1 MVRHLTPGREDGIL
15 IKKNEQK
22 NEQRSR
28 AGVVMFQT
36 STTDRSG
43 AAAGR
48 QGKPVKPKK
57 RWRTVLKVIV
67 IIVLV
72 KILINITLAN
82 YFSPDNKVKR
92 YLHAKYGSNR
102 ELSVDGRCFT
112 PIRLDAD
119 EAERIE
125 SQSRMPCRPILI
137 VIGIVISV
145 VLPELGQPPWEWP
158 SNEYCHWQASFKDDP
173 KHIFNVWLDDNHG
186 NRSLQDNYNEVKSG
200 KESIK

>member
-1 MVRHLTPGREDGIL
+1 
-15 IKKNEQK
+15 
-22 NEQRSR
+22 
-28 AGVVMFQT
+28 MFQT

-43 AAAGR
+43 AVAGR
-48 QGKPVKPKK
+48 QGNPVKPKK
-57 RWRTVLKVIV
+57 KWRTILKVII

-72 KILINITLAN
+72 KILISIALAN

-137 VIGIVISV
+137 VISIVISV

-158 SNEYCHWQASFKDDP
+158 SNKYCHWQASFKDDP
-173 KHIFNVWLDDNHG
+173 KHSFKVWLDDNYG

-200 KESIK
+200 KELNED

>member
-1 MVRHLTPGREDGIL
+1 
-15 IKKNEQK
+15 
-22 NEQRSR
+22 
-28 AGVVMFQT
+28 MFQS

-43 AAAGR
+43 AATSR
-48 QGKPVKPKK
+48 QGEPVKPKK
-57 RWRTVLKVIV
+57 RWRTVLKVII

-137 VIGIVISV
+137 VISIVISV

-158 SNEYCHWQASFKDDP
+158 SNKYCHWQASFKDDP

-186 NRSLQDNYNEVKSG
+186 NRSLQDDYNEMKSRE
-200 KESIK
+200 ESSED

>member
-1 MVRHLTPGREDGIL
+1 MTTNDTLASQDDTVNISGVNSKPG
-15 IKKNEQK
+15 
-22 NEQRSR
+22 
-28 AGVVMFQT
+28 
-36 STTDRSG
+36 
-43 AAAGR
+43 
-48 QGKPVKPKK
+48 KPKK

-119 EAERIE
+119 GAERIE
-125 SQSRMPCRPILI
+125 SQSRMPWRPILT
-137 VIGIVISV
+137 VISV

-173 KHIFNVWLDDNHG
+173 KHSFKVWLDDNYG
-186 NRSLQDNYNEVKSG
+186 NRSLQDDYNEVKSTKRWHIPPRGRSLQDDYNEVKSG
-200 KESIK
+200 KELNED

>member
-1 MVRHLTPGREDGIL
+1 MNKEKAGIKASQANVPGVPQNASSVPV
-15 IKKNEQK
+15 KP
-22 NEQRSR
+22 
-28 AGVVMFQT
+28 T
-36 STTDRSG
+36 
-43 AAAGR
+43 
-48 QGKPVKPKK
+48 KPVKPKK
-57 RWRTVLKVIV
+57 KWRTILKVI
-67 IIVLV
+67 IIIILV
-72 KILINITLAN
+72 KILINIALAN

-125 SQSRMPCRPILI
+125 SQSRMPWRPILT
-137 VIGIVISV
+137 VISIVISV

-186 NRSLQDNYNEVKSG
+186 NRSLQDDYNEMKSG
-200 KESIK
+200 EESK

>member
-1 MVRHLTPGREDGIL
+1 
-15 IKKNEQK
+15 
-22 NEQRSR
+22 
-28 AGVVMFQT
+28 MFQT

-48 QGKPVKPKK
+48 QGNPVKPKK
-57 RWRTVLKVIV
+57 RWRTILKVIV
-67 IIVLV
+67 IIILV

-102 ELSVDGRCFT
+102 ELSIDGRCFT

-125 SQSRMPCRPILI
+125 SQSRMPCRPILT
-137 VIGIVISV
+137 VISV

-186 NRSLQDNYNEVKSG
+186 NRSLQDDYNEMKSG
-200 KESIK
+200 EESSED

>member
-1 MVRHLTPGREDGIL
+1 M

-22 NEQRSR
+22 IKQRV
-28 AGVVMFQT
+28 GVGAVMFQS

-48 QGKPVKPKK
+48 QGKPVKSKK
-57 RWRTVLKVIV
+57 KWRAVLKVIV
-67 IIVLV
+67 IIILV
-72 KILINITLAN
+72 KILISIALAN

-119 EAERIE
+119 GAERIE
-125 SQSRMPCRPILI
+125 SQSRMPWRPILT
-137 VIGIVISV
+137 VISV

-173 KHIFNVWLDDNHG
+173 KHSFKVWLDDNHG
-186 NRSLQDNYNEVKSG
+186 NRSLQDDYNEVKSG
-200 KESIK
+200 KESSED

>member
-1 MVRHLTPGREDGIL
+1 
-15 IKKNEQK
+15 
-22 NEQRSR
+22 
-28 AGVVMFQT
+28 MFQS

-48 QGKPVKPKK
+48 QGEPVKPKK
-57 RWRTVLKVIV
+57 RWRTVLKVII

-102 ELSVDGRCFT
+102 ELSVDGGCFAYIELDGGQQQVIEWRQVILMIVYLAL
-112 PIRLDAD
+112 PLPDLSWWRL
-119 EAERIE
+119 
-125 SQSRMPCRPILI
+125 
-137 VIGIVISV
+137 
-145 VLPELGQPPWEWP
+145 WEWP
-158 SNEYCHWQASFKDDP
+158 DDKYEYCRWQASFKDDSG
-173 KHIFNVWLDDNHG
+173 HRFNVWLDDNHG